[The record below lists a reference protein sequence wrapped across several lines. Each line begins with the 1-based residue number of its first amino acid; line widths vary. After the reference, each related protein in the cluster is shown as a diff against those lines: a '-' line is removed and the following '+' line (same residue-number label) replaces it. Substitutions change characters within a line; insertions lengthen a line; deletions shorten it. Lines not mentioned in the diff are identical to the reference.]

1 MRLVKIT
8 TPVVFTTDIVEL
20 LLADG
25 IAEVS
30 LHGTSRMSGVV
41 IRPCWHVAPTEPP
54 PDSSH
59 H

>member
-30 LHGTSRMSGVV
+30 LHGTSRMSGDGVHQECNVV
-41 IRPCWHVAPTEPP
+41 EFEGSTPVAF
-54 PDSSH
+54 
-59 H
+59 